1 MDFDEGLDRTGTE
14 CAKWDFVEEYFDRD
28 DVLPMWVADS
38 DWKTSDAIIEALKD
52 RVEHGVF
59 GYGKPGKE
67 HDEAIVDWV
76 ARRYDWEIKPE
87 WIVYTNGITPS
98 LSVSVRT
105 FTNLGDGIVIQPPV
119 YFPFFSV
126 IENGGARVI
135 KNELRY
141 DSGENTYGINFED
154 LEEKFEAC
162 EPTMGR
168 GDRSRMMILC
178 NPHNP
183 VGRVWSE
190 EELERIGELALEND
204 IMIISDEIFSDYVY
218 EGEHTPFS
226 SLSDEI
232 AQNSI
237 TMFAPTKTFNI
248 AGLNIGIA
256 VIPNSRLRR
265 RFENSRE
272 RLVKKGNVFGLVALK
287 AAYNKGEKWLEAQL
301 DYLKKNKEYAVNF
314 VKDEIPKVEVVDPEG
329 TFLLWMDFK
338 ELELEPE
345 ELDELMLDEAKVAL
359 NNGAWFGESGKGF
372 MRLNFACP
380 RSTLKEGLERI
391 KSAIMKL
398 DRY

>member
-272 RLVKKGNVFGLVALK
+272 RLVKKGNVFGFVALK

-391 KSAIMKL
+391 
-398 DRY
+398 